1 MTQQKT
7 EFRNASGGIIG
18 VVTIEPGGKEVA
30 LPLKPGASVWL
41 SEEERI
47 ATANAPRRDED
58 NPFANGQLVRVG
70 EVPEGAKNRRPI
82 GDEELTPE
90 QAEQVEQA
98 KASKEEIDAANAA
111 QKAEEEARLKAAQEQ
126 AEAGT
131 KARKAPPAATPA
143 PAPRQAPE
151 ETAAPPQ
158 TQGAPAQG
166 SRASGEEVGTPEA
179 VGKG

>member
-7 EFRNASGGIIG
+7 EFRNDSGGIIG

-30 LPLKPGASVWL
+30 LPLKPGQSVWL
-41 SEEERI
+41 SDDERI

-70 EVPEGAKNRRPI
+70 EVPDGAKNRRPI
-82 GDEELTPE
+82 GDEEQTPE
-90 QAEQVEQA
+90 QAEQVR
-98 KASKEEIDAANAA
+98 KAQEDKAARDAANQA
-111 QKAEEEARLKAAQEQ
+111 QKDEEEARRKAGQEQ
-126 AEAGT
+126 AAAG
-131 KARKAPPAATPA
+131 AKAPSPA
-143 PAPRQAPE
+143 PAPAAQERQAPE

-158 TQGAPAQG
+158 AQGAAVEG

-179 VGKG
+179 VGKN